1 MNPFNVQGSPVIGE
15 KTELR
20 GGGSRAQTLS
30 PRVIRGT
37 AIFAKKLL
45 PPLMDGKHESPWECL
60 KM

>member
-1 MNPFNVQGSPVIGE
+1 MNPFNVQGSPIIGE

-30 PRVIRGT
+30 PRVIRGM
-37 AIFAKKLL
+37 AVLAKKLL
-45 PPLMDGKHESPWECL
+45 PPLMEGKRESPGECL